1 MQADNRETAATMR
14 ALETGPMPDPRA
26 ACSASRGTGASHHF
40 FVGIGAWCIVL
51 AIVGFVP
58 SFQAYF
64 AGEFD
69 IPPIVHVHGA
79 LMMSWLVLYTT
90 QARFAARGNLRRHR
104 RMGWLATGL
113 AAAVW
118 ISMGVATV
126 AALRHYAPDEA
137 PFLVKPLLIQLGT
150 LAVFPV
156 FFVGA
161 VLARRQAGW
170 HKRLMTLATFVLV
183 QAALDR
189 MHWLPGLDLPGFWET
204 GVRGYVLLL
213 LPLFIFDLVTL
224 RRIHPATLLG
234 SGLIVAMH
242 GVVSFYWADEGWNQ
256 LARHV
261 WMGLR

>member
-1 MQADNRETAATMR
+1 MQADGWNTGTSLDAGPAPRPRRAFATAPNPGVA
-14 ALETGPMPDPRA
+14 
-26 ACSASRGTGASHHF
+26 HHF
-40 FVGIGAWCIVL
+40 FVGIGAWCILL
-51 AIVGFVP
+51 ALVGFVP
-58 SFQAYF
+58 SFQAAF
-64 AGEFD
+64 AGEFR

-79 LMMSWLVLYTT
+79 VMMGWLLLYTA
-90 QARFAARGNLRRHR
+90 QAGLVTRGNLRRHR
-104 RMGWLATGL
+104 QMGWLATGW
-113 AAAVW
+113 ASAVW

-126 AALRHYAPDEA
+126 AALQQYTPDEA

-150 LAVFPV
+150 LVVFPV
-156 FFVGA
+156 FFIGA

-189 MHWLPGLDLPGFWET
+189 MRWLPDLGLPGFWET

-213 LPLFIFDLVTL
+213 LPLASFDLFTL

-234 SGLIVAMH
+234 AGLIVAMH
-242 GVVSFYWADEGWNQ
+242 GVVSFYWADDGWNQ
-256 LARHV
+256 LARHA

>member
-1 MQADNRETAATMR
+1 MQADNRETAATMP
-14 ALETGPMPDPRA
+14 ALETGPMSGPRA
-26 ACSASRGTGASHHF
+26 AFSASYGTGASHHF

-161 VLARRQAGW
+161 VLARRQADW

-213 LPLFIFDLVTL
+213 LPLFAFDLATL